1 MTSTIVVRVSIE
13 SECVGYNF
21 PGSVSFS
28 DKC

>member
-13 SECVGYNF
+13 SDVGYNF